1 MNRNFSQ
8 TITFRCDD
16 PTPIIET
23 LAEWDLNQAT
33 SDIMGYMGTRL
44 LADREN
50 LGHYVIVAD
59 FGVVDP
65 NVSAADEAARNNA
78 RPETRAL
85 GRAPHGIDSRRT
97 RIPPLRRDLPHRSI
111 TAAPRLRHPR

>member
-16 PTPIIET
+16 PTPIIES
-23 LAEWDLNQAT
+23 LAEWDLNQAM

-44 LADREN
+44 LADREK
-50 LGHYVIVAD
+50 LGQYVIIAD

-65 NVSAADEAARNNA
+65 DVSAAQEAFLNNERPQTQEFAERFRAVINGEPEWHHYDE
-78 RPETRAL
+78 L
-85 GRAPHGIDSRRT
+85 YRT
-97 RIPPLRRDLPHRSI
+97 SL
-111 TAAPRLRHPR
+111 A

>member
-8 TITFRCDD
+8 TITVHCYN
-16 PTPIIET
+16 PATLIEMLT
-23 LAEWDLNQAT
+23 EWDLNQAT

-59 FGVVDP
+59 FGIVDP

-78 RPETRAL
+78 RPETRAWAARL
-85 GRAPHGIDSRRT
+85 IEMIHGEPEYHHFDEIYRT
-97 RIPPLRRDLPHRSI
+97 DR
-111 TAAPRLRHPR
+111 